1 MTRAEKKCLAF
12 SVGLHSLLAVI
23 LIGSAAFETMPHQD
37 NMTVLNM
44 IPARLLDS
52 AGSGGG
58 NPNAAPPPPQMQPVN
73 PQPQPTPA
81 QPVAQP
87 KPAPPEPVK
96 RVEQRQERTEAKPVE
111 RELPDMKAELPSPKP
126 PHKEHEVKVDYTPY
140 EARKMERSKP
150 KTDDSN
156 SAAAAASAATARRDR
171 AIRQALQSL
180 QSGLEVKASQ
190 RTIVDVKGEGG
201 EAFANYGDA
210 VRSIYD
216 SKWIAPDNVANKLA
230 EAKVKIVVQSDGTIL
245 SAEIVDASG
254 ESAVDKSVERA
265 LRAVTSLPKFPEG
278 THDQQRTFLI
288 RFNLEAKEGSG

>member
-58 NPNAAPPPPQMQPVN
+58 NPNAAPPPPQMQPAR
-73 PQPQPTPA
+73 PQPTPA
-81 QPVAQP
+81 QPVTQP
-87 KPAPPEPVK
+87 KAAPPEPVK
-96 RVEQRQERTEAKPVE
+96 HVEQRQERAEAKPVE
-111 RELPDMKAELPSPKP
+111 RALPDTKAELPSPKP
-126 PHKEHEVKVDYTPY
+126 PRKEHEVKVDYTPY
-140 EARKMERSKP
+140 NAKKLERSKP
-150 KTDDSN
+150 KVDENSDSA
-156 SAAAAASAATARRDR
+156 AAAAASAAAARRDR
-171 AIRQALQSL
+171 AIRQALQLL